1 MKRPE
6 IRHLLLCETGA
17 RRFIIDAASTCSF
30 LATEQSLDGTM
41 HTDPGK
47 APFATLPFRFSHRSR
62 LEHSG
67 HSGSL
72 EHSGGSPGLCTHG
85 PGHSGG
91 SLEHSGGSPRHSG
104 LPGSLKHSGSPGQPG
119 LCTHGPGH
127 SGHSGG
133 SGTRACSPPPE
144 CASSGLWPRGGVA
157 ATVGAIGR
165 TGTRFDV
172 WHIVIGLLMAS
183 PSLLSSV
190 MDATPP
196 ALRRHYFGDD
206 GATFRRRV
214 GDHLLGSSQ
223 SPRLPGAVIVAAERL
238 VLEDACRC
246 AGLGCHPPT

>member
-1 MKRPE
+1 MKPPG
-6 IRHLLLCETGA
+6 IRNLLLSGERA
-17 RRFIIDAASTCSF
+17 RRFIIDAASKYYF
-30 LATEQSLDGTM
+30 LATEQSLDGTA

-47 APFATLPFRFSHRSR
+47 ASFATLPFRFSHRRRLEHSGCSPSS

-67 HSGSL
+67 HSAGSL
-72 EHSGGSPGLCTHG
+72 EHSGGSPGLCT
-85 PGHSGG
+85 
-91 SLEHSGGSPRHSG
+91 R
-104 LPGSLKHSGSPGQPG
+104 
-119 LCTHGPGH
+119 GPGH

-133 SGTRACSPPPE
+133 SGKRACLPPPE
-144 CASSGLWPRGGVA
+144 CASCELWPRGGLA

-165 TGTRFDV
+165 TGTLFDV

-183 PSLLSSV
+183 PPLLSSV

-223 SPRLPGAVIVAAERL
+223 SPRHPGAVIVAAERL
-238 VLEDACRC
+238 ALEDACRC

>member
-1 MKRPE
+1 MRRPE
-6 IRHLLLCETGA
+6 IRDLLLSEEWA
-17 RRFIIDAASTCSF
+17 RLFIHASSTCSF
-30 LATEQSLDGTM
+30 LATEQSLDGTT

-47 APFATLPFRFSHRSR
+47 ASFATLPFRFSHRRR

-67 HSGSL
+67 HSG
-72 EHSGGSPGLCTHG
+72 HSGDSPGLCTCG
-85 PGHSGG
+85 PG
-91 SLEHSGGSPRHSG
+91 SLEHSG
-104 LPGSLKHSGSPGQPG
+104 HSGSPGHSGDSPG
-119 LCTHGPGH
+119 LCTCGPGSLEHSGH
-127 SGHSGG
+127 SGHSGDTG
-133 SGTRACSPPPE
+133 KRACSPPPE
-144 CASSGLWPRGGVA
+144 CASCGLWPRGGLV

-223 SPRLPGAVIVAAERL
+223 SPRHPGAVIVAAERL
-238 VLEDACRC
+238 ALEDACRC